1 MFLLILSLTT
11 LSFSEER
18 NVSYNKRTEIDF
30 EALDVSGELIKPQG
44 TIIIERIT
52 SKFPPVM
59 KPRLDFNLEMTNS
72 VDEIK

>member
-1 MFLLILSLTT
+1 MLLLLSLITF
-11 LSFSEER
+11 SFAEER
-18 NVSYNKRTEIDF
+18 NVLYNKRTEIDF

-59 KPRLDFNLEMTNS
+59 QPRLDFNVEMSDS
-72 VDEIK
+72 VNEIK

>member
-11 LSFSEER
+11 LSFAEER
-18 NVSYNKRTEIDF
+18 NVTYNKRTEIDF

-59 KPRLDFNLEMTNS
+59 QPRLDFNIEMSQSIND
-72 VDEIK
+72 VK